1 MEKLEKRDKIEKIS
15 HSLKDTERIAKEFSN
30 NLNQGDI
37 VALYGPLGS
46 SKTFFVKEVAKSLG
60 VKNYITSPSFTIL
73 NEYNASLPIYHFDFY
88 RLKNEKE
95 IEEIGFSDFLNRKGV
110 FFIEWPEKIEHI
122 LPNEYIKIVFE
133 IIDKDSRKITILTVR
148 NTKHVK

>member
-1 MEKLEKRDKIEKIS
+1 LEKKNKTVKIS
-15 HSLKDTERIAKEFSN
+15 HSLKETERIARKFSN

-46 SKTFFVKEVAKSLG
+46 GKTFFVKEVAKSLG

-110 FFIEWPEKIEHI
+110 FFIEWPEKAEYI
-122 LPNEYIKIVFE
+122 LPEKYYKINFE
-133 IIDKDSRKITILTVR
+133 IIDINSRKIIISVYP
-148 NTKHVK
+148 

>member
-1 MEKLEKRDKIEKIS
+1 MEKKNKIEKIS
-15 HSLKDTERIAKEFSN
+15 HSLKETERIAKEFSN

-46 SKTFFVKEVAKSLG
+46 GKTFFVKEVVKSLG

-95 IEEIGFSDFLNRKGV
+95 IEEIGFSDFLNRNGI
-110 FFIEWPEKIEHI
+110 FFIEWPEKAEYI
-122 LPNEYIKIVFE
+122 LPDEYIKIVFE
-133 IIDKDSRKITILTVR
+133 IIDKNSRKIIISV
-148 NTKHVK
+148 HP